1 MMTEGI
7 SRPLRWK
14 ELCQAAMLESDW
26 TKLPPLLEDAINAVL
41 DQIEITVT
49 GGELEELNSVLNGLR
64 SRRRESRVDSPSQ
77 TKAA

>member
-1 MMTEGI
+1 M
-7 SRPLRWK
+7 
-14 ELCQAAMLESDW
+14 ESDW

-41 DQIEITVT
+41 DQIEITVN

-64 SRRRESRVDSPSQ
+64 SRRRVSSCAKRERVDSPSQ